1 MTRYLMTVSG
11 DAAEHFDQTGPQ
23 VPKDLADGQKTI
35 EQSWVN
41 FGEIFAEGWWG
52 ALVWETPTRAVGKYG
67 MQPDGREGT
76 AVFELHEA
84 AQ

>member
-1 MTRYLMTVSG
+1 MTSYIMTVSG

-23 VPKDLADGQKTI
+23 VPMDLAAGQETV
-35 EQSWVN
+35 ELSWVN
-41 FGEIFAEGWWG
+41 VGEILAEGWWS

-76 AVFELHEA
+76 AVFELQEV